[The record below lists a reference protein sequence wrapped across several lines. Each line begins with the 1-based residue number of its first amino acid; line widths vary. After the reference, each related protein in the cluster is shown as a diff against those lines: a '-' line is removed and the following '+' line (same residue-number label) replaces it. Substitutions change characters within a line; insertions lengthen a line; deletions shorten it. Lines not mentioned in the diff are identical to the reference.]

1 MCRFGQPKSS
11 LKRLISLNLLNACA
25 TVDSPGKIFSFKG
38 ETISGLALLL
48 FASPLTLLEQTS
60 GVARVILGILLILSV
75 FSWALILQKYS
86 QLGGLDGKTSKFLQ
100 MFRAGRGLSDP
111 NTLRAGVG
119 RHSADIGICG
129 GISRAQSRRSAARM
143 CGRCGADRQAEKC
156 ERHRRRDAGSRRRRS
171 APRSRRE
178 CRRWRRSPRFRR
190 SSDLFG
196 TVWGVMDAFAGLGDA
211 GAASLRAVA
220 PGIAEALVTT
230 AAGLFAAIPALI
242 AYNHYLHGI
251 RGHCLAD
258 ERFRG
263 GIRLENRDA
272 VQLVALCHAK
282 RRTRNRLVTF
292 GNQYGAVH
300 RRGAGAA
307 DHFHDYGAD
316 PAVGHR
322 SGSCRRPRR

>member
-1 MCRFGQPKSS
+1 VLRYFCPAKFRY
-11 LKRLISLNLLNACA
+11 
-25 TVDSPGKIFSFKG
+25 FKG

-60 GVARVILGILLILSV
+60 GVARVILGILLLLSV

-119 RHSADIGICG
+119 VTPLISVYAAGYRELESQIGG
-129 GISRAQSRRSAARM
+129 ANPRAGAAGKLRNANAVGVEMQVAAGEEVRRL
-143 CGRCGADRQAEKC
+143 EKGMSSL
-156 ERHRRRDAGSRRRRS
+156 ATIASV
-171 APRSRRE
+171 
-178 CRRWRRSPRFRR
+178 SPFIG
-190 SSDLFG
+190 LFG

-230 AAGLFAAIPALI
+230 AAGLFAAVPALI

-251 RGHCLAD
+251 RG
-258 ERFRG
+258 
-263 GIRLENRDA
+263 
-272 VQLVALCHAK
+272 VAS
-282 RRTRNRLVTF
+282 RMNDF
-292 GNQYGAVH
+292 
-300 RRGAGAA
+300 AA
-307 DHFHDYGAD
+307 EFVSKVETLYN
-316 PAVGHR
+316 
-322 SGSCRRPRR
+322 S